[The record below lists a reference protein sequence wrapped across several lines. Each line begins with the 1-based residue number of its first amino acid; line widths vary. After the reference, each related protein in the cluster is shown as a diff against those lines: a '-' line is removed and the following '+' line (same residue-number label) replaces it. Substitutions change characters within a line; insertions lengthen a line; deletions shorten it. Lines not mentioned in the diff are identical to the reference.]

1 MARLDPLIKVRRHLV
16 EEKQRV
22 LADLYRQQ
30 EALRAQKEQLLL
42 ELAREQALVDADM
55 TNFEARAWLTTYIA
69 GVQKKSD
76 LIDAAVQ
83 KLETRILIATDDM
96 RTAFAELK
104 KIEITDRERKKREKK
119 AIEDKSVQELDDIGI
134 EAFAR
139 RQQSETRE

>member
-55 TNFEARAWLTTYIA
+55 TNLEARAWLTTYIA

-119 AIEDKSVQELDDIGI
+119 AIDDKSVQELDDIGI
-134 EAFAR
+134 EGFAR
-139 RQQSETRE
+139 RQESGAKE